1 MKVIEFVNN
10 YEFSN
15 ELCDVLWKTYDL
27 KPKFRVERVIP
38 AKVTYSKLKS
48 ERDAVVIKNSRKGL
62 DIIISNE
69 GNYHNDIKNERSLL
83 SYILS
88 LLIFKY
94 DYFKNGFKLSE
105 DIEELHIPW
114 FYYRYSLSEV
124 LFYDTMYFRY
134 RLLMPP
140 DIIRRYIKNCY
151 KEDGWCNRESTFN
164 INDLADYFNV
174 HYNDAIFWLHWNRI
188 CDIPDFILN
197 GCRPDIY

>member
-15 ELCDVLWKTYDL
+15 ELCDMLWKTYDL
-27 KPKFRVERVIP
+27 KPKFHVERVMP

-48 ERDAVVIKNSRKGL
+48 ERDVAVIKNSRKGL
-62 DIIISNE
+62 DITISNE
-69 GNYHNDIKNERSLL
+69 SEYHNNIKNKRSLL
-83 SYILS
+83 FYILG

-105 DIEELHIPW
+105 DTEELHIPW
-114 FYYRYSLSEV
+114 FYYRYSLTEV
-124 LFYDTMYFRY
+124 LFYDIMYFRY

-140 DIIRRYIKNCY
+140 DIIRKFIDDYY
-151 KEDGWCNRESTFN
+151 SDRESTFN
-164 INDLADYFNV
+164 VNVLANYFNV